1 VLASHLESEQSL
13 FLQAELR
20 WIDIFVPSVSLRST
34 SLDGESSLNTSAGVK
49 SAIADWLSLFADVSW
64 FDRYPTFQE
73 RYWSDSTFL
82 RTSEIQKEQHAFI
95 RGGFTLYPK
104 SNLEISLTGFQQNV
118 KRAIVF
124 QPAVTA
130 GGSPAISISNIREV
144 VIQGINGSAIIRY
157 HKFEVFGVLT
167 LTRYREV
174 DTLKTLMP
182 DIILAGEASYR
193 DTFFKD
199 KLDAKFGVRSQ
210 FYNRQRG
217 MQFDPQTLSYV
228 QNYTSI
234 IGRSTTLD
242 LFMILK
248 IGDAHISLS
257 WQNVLNTLYVF
268 SPIYPMPGGHFRLG
282 VNWVFL
288 D

>member
-1 VLASHLESEQSL
+1 
-13 FLQAELR
+13 
-20 WIDIFVPSVSLRST
+20 
-34 SLDGESSLNTSAGVK
+34 
-49 SAIADWLSLFADVSW
+49 
-64 FDRYPTFQE
+64 
-73 RYWSDSTFL
+73 
-82 RTSEIQKEQHAFI
+82 
-95 RGGFTLYPK
+95 
-104 SNLEISLTGFQQNV
+104 
-118 KRAIVF
+118 
-124 QPAVTA
+124 
-130 GGSPAISISNIREV
+130 
-144 VIQGINGSAIIRY
+144 
-157 HKFEVFGVLT
+157 LT
-167 LTRYREV
+167 LTRYKEV
-174 DTLKTLMP
+174 DTLKTLIP
-182 DIILAGEASYR
+182 DVILAGEASYR

-228 QNYTSI
+228 QYNTSI

-257 WQNVLNTLYVF
+257 WRNILNASYLL
-268 SPIYPMPGGHFRLG
+268 SPIYPMPGSNIRLG

>member
-1 VLASHLESEQSL
+1 
-13 FLQAELR
+13 
-20 WIDIFVPSVSLRST
+20 
-34 SLDGESSLNTSAGVK
+34 
-49 SAIADWLSLFADVSW
+49 
-64 FDRYPTFQE
+64 
-73 RYWSDSTFL
+73 
-82 RTSEIQKEQHAFI
+82 
-95 RGGFTLYPK
+95 
-104 SNLEISLTGFQQNV
+104 
-118 KRAIVF
+118 
-124 QPAVTA
+124 
-130 GGSPAISISNIREV
+130 
-144 VIQGINGSAIIRY
+144 
-157 HKFEVFGVLT
+157 
-167 LTRYREV
+167 
-174 DTLKTLMP
+174 
-182 DIILAGEASYR
+182 
-193 DTFFKD
+193 
-199 KLDAKFGVRSQ
+199 
-210 FYNRQRG
+210 